1 MRIVCDRM
9 KFLFPILM
17 VFVMV
22 LSCDDTKE
30 VVVAV
35 VKTESVTVT
44 RTRTIFQGSISNSNG
59 LTIIEHGFVWDQ
71 HQSPS
76 LETSLKFLL
85 GPIAGDKSFIAEVD
99 ANFEPGRKYYVRS
112 FYQSHDQIFY
122 SEAVSFEVNYEK
134 APVVLSF
141 SPTIATWGDTITI
154 SGSNFSLVPSDNHI
168 AFSDIEALCVEATSK
183 ELKTIIPDAL
193 NMTNL
198 PLAVTVFNHQA
209 TSAEFFKLA
218 PPKVASFAPS
228 SGRVKTSVTLSGEN
242 FKEGSTTVYF
252 NDAKATIISISS
264 KQVIVEVPPGLPPGH
279 VKVLVDVCA
288 QKVFASEPFLSVSL
302 TVAEF
307 MPTSATFDEI
317 VTVKG
322 SGFST
327 IASENKIAFG
337 DVEAMVMEATA
348 DELKIKVPRAL
359 QKSKSKI
366 SIHNDLEAAKSSIDF
381 SLLSPVI
388 SDFSPKSC
396 PFGNTIV
403 IVGQYFNPTPEHNKI
418 VIGSAPATVLESSAD
433 RLKVIVPDQ
442 YQSATG
448 KSRIM
453 LTIADIKIES
463 AEEFELPMHSIVSFT
478 PLSGARGNVLTITGN
493 NFNPSAVLNKVFI
506 GSVQAEV
513 QTSSTT
519 NTLSAAIPSAIG
531 RGNYAVRVVTGGRE
545 AVASQSFS
553 CDDAWAIKAPIGGGP
568 RRNGF
573 AFAIGNKGY
582 VGGGFDQNGYY
593 KNDIYEYDPITNTW
607 TRKNVIPVNGE
618 GMVTFATSAKGYI
631 VFQRE
636 LWQYDPE
643 KNTWTRKA
651 DFPGLSIRGQSA
663 FAIGD
668 IGYVGTG
675 LNSWGSPS
683 AEFFEYSEQ
692 QNSWAIRTPL
702 PMQMRFGTG
711 FSVGNKGYFATGS
724 WTQRNVLEFEPGNTQ
739 WVVKLN
745 LLDIVAGMNEMRVYA
760 VGISGTTK
768 GYISTG
774 STNDNWGTAFND
786 LYEYDPV
793 ANKCTRLPDLPGPA
807 RQHAIGFSINDK
819 VYVGGG
825 SGLNEFGGYTAQ
837 GDFYEYTPEN

>member
-1 MRIVCDRM
+1 
-9 KFLFPILM
+9 M

-30 VVVAV
+30 VVVPA

-59 LTIIEHGFVWDQ
+59 LTILEHGFVWDQ
-71 HQSPS
+71 HQAPS

-99 ANFEPGRKYYVRS
+99 ANFEPGKKYYVRS
-112 FYQSHDQIFY
+112 FYQSHDRIFY

-141 SPTIATWGDTITI
+141 SPIIATWGDTITI

-168 AFSDIEALCVEATSK
+168 AFSEIEALCVEATSK
-183 ELKTIIPDAL
+183 QLKTIIPDAL
-193 NMTNL
+193 NMTNV

-209 TSAEFFKLA
+209 TGTEFFKLA

-228 SGRVKTSVTLSGEN
+228 SGRVKTSVMLSGEN

-252 NDAKATIISISS
+252 NDIKATITSISS
-264 KQVIVEVPPGLPPGH
+264 KQLTVEVPSGLPPGH
-279 VKVLVDVCA
+279 VKILVDVCA
-288 QKVFASEPFLSVSL
+288 QKVFASEPFVSVSL

-327 IASENKIAFG
+327 IASENKITFG
-337 DVEAMVMEATA
+337 DVEAIVIEATA
-348 DELKIKVPRAL
+348 DELKVKVPRAL

-366 SIHNDLEAAKSSIDF
+366 TIQNDLESAHAPIDF

-403 IVGQYFNPTPEHNKI
+403 ITGQYFNPVPEYNK
-418 VIGSAPATVLESSAD
+418 VVLGSAPATVLESSANT
-433 RLKVIVPDQ
+433 LKIVLPDQ

-453 LTIADIKIES
+453 LTIDDVKIES

-478 PLSGARGNVLTITGN
+478 PLSGARGNIITIAGN
-493 NFNPSAVLNKVFI
+493 NFNPSALLNKVFI
-506 GSVQAEV
+506 GSVQAQV
-513 QTSSTT
+513 QASSTT
-519 NTLSAAIPSAIG
+519 NTLSAIIPSAIG
-531 RGNYAVRVVTGGRE
+531 RGTYTIRVVAGGRE

-553 CDDAWAIKAPIGGGP
+553 CDDPWAIKAPIGGGP
-568 RRNGF
+568 RRNAF

-582 VGGGFDQNGYY
+582 VGGGFDENAYY
-593 KNDIYEYDPITNTW
+593 KNDIYEYDPVANTW

-618 GMVTFATSAKGYI
+618 GMVAFATSTKGYI
-631 VFQRE
+631 LFQRE
-636 LWQYDPE
+636 LWQYDPD

-651 DFPGLSIRGQSA
+651 DFPGLGNRGQCA

-675 LNSWGSPS
+675 LDSWGSGS
-683 AEFFEYSEQ
+683 AEFFEYNEQ
-692 QNSWAIRTPL
+692 QNSWTIKPPL
-702 PMQMRFGTG
+702 PMQMRFGIG

-724 WTQRNVLEFEPGNTQ
+724 WIQRNVLEFEPGNTQ
-739 WVVKLN
+739 WEVKLN
-745 LLDIVAGMNEMRVYA
+745 LIDVVAGMNQMRVYA
-760 VGISGTTK
+760 VGISGATK

-774 STNDNWGTAFND
+774 STDEYWGTMFND

-793 ANKCTRLPDLPGPA
+793 TNKCTRLADLPGPS
-807 RQHAIGFSINDK
+807 RQHAFGFSINDK
-819 VYVGGG
+819 IYIGGG
-825 SGLNEFGGYTAQ
+825 RGPSDLGLYPGQ
-837 GDFYEYTPEN
+837 SDFYEYTPEN